1 MAVNELSRRAFLA
14 RIGVLGAGT
23 RILPRSVAAH
33 GGAAA
38 ELGSLVDLLRP
49 VLGQLTRDT
58 LNGFIAFI
66 VPGDDDF
73 SRTQGTPREEAGGI
87 AAGGTEFLIESLDR
101 FPPFSAE
108 AARPAASALI
118 TALATLPLP
127 LPGRSLSGILS
138 PSLETIDLLEDAV
151 LFLVENDPEM
161 PLSLPVALLLN
172 YVATVVNPEVLDGAT
187 LSPFARLSFAQK
199 ARAMEMLETT
209 QSPLIAMIDSEVPE
223 PLTLPV
229 AGLLRFLGIALHEF
243 AAFGSIGDS
252 PQLDPVVRSLI
263 GEPLEGFSGMLPDL
277 LASEGWDELL
287 RDRSALSAH
296 DA

>member
-1 MAVNELSRRAFLA
+1 MAGNELSRRTFLA

-23 RILPRSVAAH
+23 RMLPRSVAAH
-33 GGAAA
+33 GSAA

-49 VLGQLTRDT
+49 ILGQLTRDT
-58 LNGFIAFI
+58 MNGFIAFI
-66 VPGDDDF
+66 VPGDDEF
-73 SRTQGTPREEAGGI
+73 SRAQGTPREDAGGI

-101 FPPFSAE
+101 FPPFSVD

-118 TALATLPLP
+118 TALAALPPALP
-127 LPGRSLSGILS
+127 AHRLGDLLGP
-138 PSLETIDLLEDAV
+138 PLETLDLLEDAV

-172 YVATVVNPEVLDGAT
+172 YVATVVNPEALDGAT

-209 QSPLIAMIDSEVPE
+209 QSPLIALIDSQVPE

-229 AGLLRFLGIALHEF
+229 TGLLRFLGIALHEF

-252 PQLDPVVRSLI
+252 PQLDPAVRSMI
-263 GEPLEGFSGMLPDL
+263 GDPLGGFSGMPPDL

-287 RDRSALSAH
+287 AGGHAHGAH